1 MTSLNDIAVRVEP
14 TTGNVAPL
22 LHEIRHALVRLATSD
37 EKTVIDLRALPLAP
51 GEESRIEETLGAGEV
66 RAELDA
72 LGPTSVQETAYSG
85 VWLVTHR
92 NAERETIGRFVEICR
107 IPEILM
113 AQDEDI
119 AGSVQQ
125 LKQQLEDVGAA

>member
-14 TTGNVAPL
+14 TTGNVPPL
-22 LHEIRHALVRLATSD
+22 LHEIRHALDRLATSN

-51 GEESRIEETLGAGEV
+51 GEEARIEGALGIGEV
-66 RAELDA
+66 HAEMDA
-72 LGPTSVQETAYSG
+72 LGPTNVQETAFSG

-92 NAERETIGRFVEICR
+92 NPEHEIIGRFVEICR
-107 IPEILM
+107 VPEILL

-119 AGSVQQ
+119 AGSVKQ
-125 LKQQLEDVGAA
+125 LKQQLDEVGAA

>member
-1 MTSLNDIAVRVEP
+1 MTSLNDIPVHVEP

-22 LHEIRHALVRLATSD
+22 LHEIRHALDRLATSD

-66 RAELDA
+66 HAELDA
-72 LGPTSVQETAYSG
+72 LGPTNVRETAYSG

-92 NAERETIGRFVEICR
+92 NAEREIIGRFVEICR

-125 LKQQLEDVGAA
+125 LKQQLDDVGAA